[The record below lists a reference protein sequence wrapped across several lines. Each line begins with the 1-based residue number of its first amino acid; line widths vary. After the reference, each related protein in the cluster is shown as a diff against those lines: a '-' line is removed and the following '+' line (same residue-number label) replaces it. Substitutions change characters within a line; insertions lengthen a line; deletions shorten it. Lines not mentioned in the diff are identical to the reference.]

1 MRATIDSTGTLTIV
15 PESEIEAYALR
26 CYQERFESSSPP
38 AICFGWDMIHSRGD
52 CKPSKGSEKSSEK
65 RKFFPFTPEEWEAI
79 MQKNQFPTPPL

>member
-26 CYQERFESSSPP
+26 CYQEKFEGSNPP

-52 CKPSKGSEKSSEK
+52 CKPSKVNGK
-65 RKFFPFTPEEWEAI
+65 RTFFPFTPEEWEGI
-79 MQKNQFPTPPL
+79 MQKESISNTPI